1 MNENSI
7 SAYREGIN
15 SGEIKKR
22 EQLIFEEYY
31 FGDKTLTDRQ
41 VLNGVKPGSDNMNW
55 VSPRITEMLTKGIL
69 KNVGDLKVNGRPCRQ
84 LRINHLIEE
93 VQQVE
98 LF

>member
-1 MNENSI
+1 MHKNSI
-7 SAYREGIN
+7 AAYREGIN

-22 EQLIFEEYY
+22 EQLIFECYY
-31 FGDKTLTDRQ
+31 FGDKILTDRQ
-41 VLNGVKPGSDNMNW
+41 VLNELRPGSDNMNW
-55 VSPRITEMLTKGIL
+55 VSPRITEMLDEGIL
-69 KNVGDLKVNGRPCRQ
+69 KYVGDVKVNGRLCRQ